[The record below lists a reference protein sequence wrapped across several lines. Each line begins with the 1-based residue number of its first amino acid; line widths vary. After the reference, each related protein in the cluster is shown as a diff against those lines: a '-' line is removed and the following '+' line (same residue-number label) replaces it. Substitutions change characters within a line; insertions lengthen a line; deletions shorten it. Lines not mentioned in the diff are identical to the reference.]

1 MLRKIRDT
9 LAKDNAEVGWKIS
22 CNIKWADEEVRHI
35 WLSTKYATHFP
46 YEHMREQGG
55 GILQFLNLS
64 KMKKKSS
71 GLLTTTIQQEKK
83 KNPIAKVLVSYLG
96 SWVQSLT
103 CQQPLGGQFFAL
115 LYLSNLFSFTS
126 LSVKW
131 VYWHFSTAGVWGKE
145 VPRFNRALKELFLK
159 SWLFPILLRIFWC
172 ACNRR

>member
-1 MLRKIRDT
+1 MKDKLQHKMSRWGSEAHMAFNQICHAFSIWTHERTRRWHITVLKSVKDEKKIFWFINN
-9 LAKDNAEVGWKIS
+9 DN
-22 CNIKWADEEVRHI
+22 
-35 WLSTKYATHFP
+35 ST
-46 YEHMREQGG
+46 RE
-55 GILQFLNLS
+55 
-64 KMKKKSS
+64 
-71 GLLTTTIQQEKK
+71 K

-126 LSVKW
+126 LPVKW